1 MGTTDVAAAV
11 VNCAY
16 PGAKL
21 SLMTNTTRAPQF
33 MALLNGKQARRWSG
47 LLLSGGGNDLIAAA
61 SEPPTNTPDLRLFAT
76 QSEWTQAPGA
86 ERYLSNAGWQT
97 FCAHIAAVFELLLQ
111 ARDSGPNKGI
121 PVVMHAYDVTVPH
134 NAGVGMHLGPW
145 LYAAMLAYTVP
156 QADWA
161 ALAAVLLDRL
171 QTLLDHL
178 AATTP
183 DGSVHI
189 VHSQGT
195 LNRAAPTD
203 TGPAGDWENE
213 IHPTSHGYQ
222 KLSALW
228 RPVLDALFA

>member
-1 MGTTDVAAAV
+1 
-11 VNCAY
+11 
-16 PGAKL
+16 
-21 SLMTNTTRAPQF
+21 
-33 MALLNGKQARRWSG
+33 
-47 LLLSGGGNDLIAAA
+47 
-61 SEPPTNTPDLRLFAT
+61 
-76 QSEWTQAPGA
+76 
-86 ERYLSNAGWQT
+86 
-97 FCAHIAAVFELLLQ
+97 
-111 ARDSGPNKGI
+111 
-121 PVVMHAYDVTVPH
+121 
-134 NAGVGMHLGPW
+134 MHLGPW
-145 LYAAMLAYTVP
+145 LYPAMLAYAVP